1 MHTFGHPVDLDPL
14 LEVCKKYHLDLVEDA
29 AESLGSYYKGHHT
42 GNWGVVS
49 AMSFNGNKIITT
61 SGGGMLVS
69 NNEDYVKKARFL
81 ATQAREPEI
90 HYEHR
95 ELGYNYR
102 MSNLLAAVGRG
113 QLAVLDD
120 RVQAKRDIFDR
131 YMSAL
136 GDIEGVDF
144 MPAAAYGRTNRWLTT
159 LTIAEDIAGFNYGA
173 VIAALEEEDI
183 EARPV
188 WKPMNLQPLYQEYE
202 YFPTDDGDISKLIF
216 RTGLC
221 LRKHNSLTTIGKN
234 RVIVIFLSFSY

>member
-1 MHTFGHPVDLDPL
+1 
-14 LEVCKKYHLDLVEDA
+14 
-29 AESLGSYYKGHHT
+29 
-42 GNWGVVS
+42 
-49 AMSFNGNKIITT
+49 
-61 SGGGMLVS
+61 MLVS
-69 NNEDYVKKARFL
+69 NDDTLVEQARFL
-81 ATQAREPEI
+81 SNQAREPEI
-90 HYEHR
+90 HYEHKQ
-95 ELGYNYR
+95 LGYNYR

-120 RVQAKRDIFDR
+120 RVQVKLDIFNR

-159 LTIAEDIAGFNYGA
+159 LTIAEHIAGFNYGA

-202 YFPTDDGDISKLIF
+202 YFPTADGDISKLIF
-216 RTGLC
+216 ENGLC
-221 LRKHNSLTTIGKN
+221 LPSGTSLSENDQN
-234 RVIVIFLSFSY
+234 RVIDIFLSLVS